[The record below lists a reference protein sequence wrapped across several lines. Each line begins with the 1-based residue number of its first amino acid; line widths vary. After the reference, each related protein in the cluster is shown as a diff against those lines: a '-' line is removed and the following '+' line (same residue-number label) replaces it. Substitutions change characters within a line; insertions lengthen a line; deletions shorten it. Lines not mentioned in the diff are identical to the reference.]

1 MQNEGNSNAP
11 PDVIRAAQYLRKSTA
26 HQEYSTALQSAA
38 NHAYAASKG
47 IQIVRTYADEGKSGL
62 SVSGRAALQQLLD
75 DVQSG
80 RADFTAILV
89 YDVSRW
95 GRFQDI
101 DESGYHEHICKRAGV
116 RVHYCSEQF
125 ANDESPLSAI
135 VKNIKRVMAGEFS
148 RELSAKT
155 FAGHAR
161 LVPYGYSQG
170 GPASYGLR
178 RLLLARDGTAKL
190 ALQRGDRKN
199 VQTERVV
206 WVPGAPEEVEAVR
219 WIFETFVRDRRGE
232 PELARTLNR
241 RGARTANERT
251 WTSKAV
257 RRVLCNERYVGNYSW
272 NRISTRL
279 RSPAVRNAPG
289 TWIRAEGVIQPI
301 VSRSLFDAA
310 QEIIRECKRTV
321 TLEQKLQ
328 PLRRL
333 LRARGRITC
342 ALIRQTPGM
351 PSVGSYYRWFGGLI
365 AAYRL
370 VGFTECRPYP
380 PRTRPPRSKSSVT
393 ARLSDDQLL
402 DLLREVLKKQGFLNR
417 RVIDSAEGIPHSATY
432 VKRFGSMKRAYR
444 LAGFL
449 GNPQLCY
456 GKRSPEARRAAT
468 KVLSNAQMLNAAR
481 RLLRKHGKLTRK
493 TIDASGE
500 SPSSTTYLDRF
511 GSMERVYRLIGYRP
525 GARQQS
531 CIRTRELS
539 NEQMLELLRKL
550 MLVRGRITSTMIDQS
565 AGLPSADTYRR
576 RFGSLAHACALI
588 HHQGSTRI
596 G

>member
-1 MQNEGNSNAP
+1 MPN
-11 PDVIRAAQYLRKSTA
+11 
-26 HQEYSTALQSAA
+26 
-38 NHAYAASKG
+38 AASKG

-190 ALQRGDRKN
+190 ALRRGDRKN

-241 RGARTANERT
+241 RGARTP
-251 WTSKAV
+251 TSAHGQVKPSAV
-257 RRVLCNERYVGNYSW
+257 FCATKG
-272 NRISTRL
+272 
-279 RSPAVRNAPG
+279 
-289 TWIRAEGVIQPI
+289 
-301 VSRSLFDAA
+301 
-310 QEIIRECKRTV
+310 
-321 TLEQKLQ
+321 TLETTFGIAFQHGCARQ
-328 PLRRL
+328 PCET
-333 LRARGRITC
+333 LRAHGY
-342 ALIRQTPGM
+342 A
-351 PSVGSYYRWFGGLI
+351 
-365 AAYRL
+365 
-370 VGFTECRPYP
+370 
-380 PRTRPPRSKSSVT
+380 PR
-393 ARLSDDQLL
+393 A
-402 DLLREVLKKQGFLNR
+402 
-417 RVIDSAEGIPHSATY
+417 
-432 VKRFGSMKRAYR
+432 
-444 LAGFL
+444 
-449 GNPQLCY
+449 
-456 GKRSPEARRAAT
+456 
-468 KVLSNAQMLNAAR
+468 
-481 RLLRKHGKLTRK
+481 
-493 TIDASGE
+493 
-500 SPSSTTYLDRF
+500 
-511 GSMERVYRLIGYRP
+511 
-525 GARQQS
+525 
-531 CIRTRELS
+531 
-539 NEQMLELLRKL
+539 
-550 MLVRGRITSTMIDQS
+550 
-565 AGLPSADTYRR
+565 
-576 RFGSLAHACALI
+576 
-588 HHQGSTRI
+588 
-596 G
+596 